1 MNAVLTWILS
11 PLWLPILG
19 ALHLRDAHRR
29 RRFIRH

>member
-1 MNAVLTWILS
+1 MSTVLTWILS

-19 ALHLRDAHRR
+19 ALHLRDAQRR

>member
-1 MNAVLTWILS
+1 MSTVLAWIFA

-29 RRFIRH
+29 RRFIHH